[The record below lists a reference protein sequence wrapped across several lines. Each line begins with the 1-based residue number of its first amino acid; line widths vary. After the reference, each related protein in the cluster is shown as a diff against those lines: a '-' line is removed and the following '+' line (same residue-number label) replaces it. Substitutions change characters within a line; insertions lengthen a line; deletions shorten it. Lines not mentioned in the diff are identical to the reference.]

1 MNIVPPSGTKCR
13 IMTKENSIQSVD
25 RIFSIIEKIADYK
38 QGVGISELAREVGLP
53 KSTVHRTVKA
63 LTENNYLAKDQ
74 ATDKYKLG
82 YRFIAIAGSYTSKL
96 DLREIASPYVRNIV
110 NKLNVTGHIAVKQ
123 GDYAVYIEK
132 ILPYS
137 FACTYSQI
145 GKTIELYC
153 SGLGKSLLLGLTD
166 TELVEYFRRL
176 LPRKYTPNTLDIIA
190 LQKELAEAR
199 KTLITRDNAEHE
211 EGVYCLATP
220 VFDNYNKVIG
230 AISISSHEKS
240 LINDE
245 EAKAMLL
252 ESGKQ
257 VSKQYGKII

>member
-1 MNIVPPSGTKCR
+1 
-13 IMTKENSIQSVD
+13 MTKENSIQSVD

-153 SGLGKSLLLGLTD
+153 SGLGKSLLFGANR
-166 TELVEYFRRL
+166 YRACRI
-176 LPRKYTPNTLDIIA
+176 LPQASSPQVHPQHIGYNSP